1 MAQKLKHQ
9 DPKAPQAG
17 PAAGGAPVSNLP
29 TACKADGCKKKSS
42 KMDFCDE
49 HYDWFKFGLITREG
63 SKPIDFDKKMQSYMK
78 HKKVA

>member
-9 DPKAPQAG
+9 EPKAGG
-17 PAAGGAPVSNLP
+17 PPSTVANIQ
-29 TACKADGCKKKSS
+29 TACKADGCKKKSD
-42 KMDFCDE
+42 KMDFCNE

-63 SKPIDFDKKMQSYMK
+63 SKPIDFDKKYQSYQK

>member
-9 DPKAPQAG
+9 DPKAAG
-17 PAAGGAPVSNLP
+17 PAAPVANLP
-29 TACKADGCKKKSS
+29 TACKAEGCKKKSD
-42 KMDFCDE
+42 KMDFCNE

-63 SKPIDFDKKMQSYMK
+63 VKPIDFDKKYQSFMK

>member
-9 DPKAPQAG
+9 EPKAEG
-17 PAAGGAPVSNLP
+17 TMAPVSNLP
-29 TACKADGCKKKSS
+29 TACKAQGCKKKSD
-42 KMDFCDE
+42 KLDFCNE

-63 SKPIDFDKKMQSYMK
+63 AKPIDFDKKYQSYMK